1 MRKICA
7 WCKEDMGT
15 APSVDS
21 ADGVISHGICEEC
34 VDRIFAQQRV
44 GIPPLFFDNFG
55 MPVAVVDA
63 ERKTN

>member
-1 MRKICA
+1 
-7 WCKEDMGT
+7 MGT
-15 APSVDS
+15 VPLVDS

-44 GIPPLFFDNFG
+44 GIPSLFFDNLG